1 MILTNALL
9 LTAAGLVFVRAFL
22 GKEGRYPHTPHEVS
36 LPMWIGP
43 MLLAVGGFVFGAFNN
58 LAEVW
63 LIDAAVQAVSRA
75 TVPVSLYLWGGF
87 TPALVASLLTVALG
101 VFFYLQRTRLR
112 RRLSLWRVL
121 WRVSGDRIWDRLLKR
136 VFAFATRVADRF
148 QHGSL
153 RQHISALVLAIA
165 GFALIGLFASTG
177 EDFAWPEVTS
187 PINLAA
193 LLGCVLAVAVAGA
206 AAAAV
211 TPGRVALV
219 ATLGASGLGMAMF
232 FLAARAPD
240 VAITQLMVETLTVIF
255 LALVLRRLPPTR
267 LVGSRKPAAKRF
279 HAVVAVVI
287 GAVVAAMMLMTVSQP
302 LPGDIARWY
311 LDNSLPGGQ
320 GANVVNVILVD
331 FRGFDTFGEITV
343 FGIAALIVHA
353 LLRRARMAPEK
364 VMSGPPIKLPV
375 PADLAQIMFPLT
387 LTVSVFLFLR
397 GHNAPGG
404 GFIAGLV
411 LAVPLLVQYV
421 IQGAA
426 SVESRFGFD
435 YVRCV
440 GAGLIVAGVSGVASM
455 AFGVPF
461 LTSGHLDLELPLIG
475 TVPLAS
481 AIGFDTGVYLVV
493 FGGAMLILSMMGT
506 IRPSRTRVSHLG
518 VMEPGERS
526 TRTGELR

>member
-1 MILTNALL
+1 
-9 LTAAGLVFVRAFL
+9 
-22 GKEGRYPHTPHEVS
+22 
-36 LPMWIGP
+36 
-43 MLLAVGGFVFGAFNN
+43 
-58 LAEVW
+58 
-63 LIDAAVQAVSRA
+63 
-75 TVPVSLYLWGGF
+75 
-87 TPALVASLLTVALG
+87 
-101 VFFYLQRTRLR
+101 
-112 RRLSLWRVL
+112 
-121 WRVSGDRIWDRLLKR
+121 
-136 VFAFATRVADRF
+136 
-148 QHGSL
+148 
-153 RQHISALVLAIA
+153 
-165 GFALIGLFASTG
+165 
-177 EDFAWPEVTS
+177 
-187 PINLAA
+187 
-193 LLGCVLAVAVAGA
+193 
-206 AAAAV
+206 
-211 TPGRVALV
+211 
-219 ATLGASGLGMAMF
+219 
-232 FLAARAPD
+232 
-240 VAITQLMVETLTVIF
+240 
-255 LALVLRRLPPTR
+255 
-267 LVGSRKPAAKRF
+267 
-279 HAVVAVVI
+279 
-287 GAVVAAMMLMTVSQP
+287 
-302 LPGDIARWY
+302 
-311 LDNSLPGGQ
+311 
-320 GANVVNVILVD
+320 
-331 FRGFDTFGEITV
+331 
-343 FGIAALIVHA
+343 
-353 LLRRARMAPEK
+353 MAPEK

-375 PADLAQIMFPLT
+375 PAHLAQIMFPLT

-440 GAGLIVAGVSGVASM
+440 GAGLIVTGVSGVASM